1 MTQTARNYAKALYE
15 LNVDAESIK
24 TTEDI
29 LEEVKELR
37 ESLANPIVSFRVK
50 EKIIDRVFPKGTAN
64 FLKVVC
70 RNQKADIL
78 LDIFVAYHDAKRKAR
93 GVLRANLIYV
103 TAPTKEQEEK
113 IKAFL
118 CKTYHVKSA
127 ELSMKEDKS
136 LIGGFILQAEN
147 REFDW
152 SLRGRFQS
160 LSQALK
166 H

>member
-1 MTQTARNYAKALYE
+1 MAMNRMMDQINSVTEGEAKQ
-15 LNVDAESIK
+15 AESQQLSP
-24 TTEDI
+24 D
-29 LEEVKELR
+29 
-37 ESLANPIVSFRVK
+37 SPITK
-50 EKIIDRVFPKGTAN
+50 LQN
-64 FLKVVC
+64 LLQ
-70 RNQKADIL
+70 QKADIL
-78 LDIFVAYHDAKRKAR
+78 LDIFEAYHDAERKAR

-103 TAPTKEQEEK
+103 TAPTREQEEK